1 MKNFRVLVVVLLLGL
16 AMPFLIHYR
25 AWASGSSLRT
35 QDPPA
40 ATKTVAGNAQSAN
53 QPPSLPESVPI
64 DLPNANSSLP
74 LLSVI
79 GFGILVGGVLSA
91 LRTRQVRK

>member
-1 MKNFRVLVVVLLLGL
+1 MKNFRILVVVLLLGL
-16 AMPFLIHYR
+16 ATPFLIHYR
-25 AWASGSSLRT
+25 AWASGSSPRT
-35 QDPPA
+35 QDPPR

-53 QPPSLPESVPI
+53 LPSLPESVAI

-91 LRTRQVRK
+91 LKTRHVHK

>member
-1 MKNFRVLVVVLLLGL
+1 MKNFRILVVVLLLGL

-25 AWASGSSLRT
+25 AWASGSSPGA
-35 QDPPA
+35 QDPPR
-40 ATKTVAGNAQSAN
+40 TTRTVAGNAQAAN
-53 QPPSLPESVPI
+53 LPSLPESVPI
-64 DLPNANSSLP
+64 DLPTANSSLP

-91 LRTRQVRK
+91 LRTRRVHK